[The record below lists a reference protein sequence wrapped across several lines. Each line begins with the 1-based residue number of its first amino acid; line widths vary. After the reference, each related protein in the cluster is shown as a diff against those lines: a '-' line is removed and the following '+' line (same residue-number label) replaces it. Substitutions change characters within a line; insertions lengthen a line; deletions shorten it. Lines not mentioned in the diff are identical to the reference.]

1 MNEQDKTAKEII
13 DLTHQLIDS
22 VVSSDWQRYTQL
34 CAEDLTAF
42 EPEAEGYLIQ
52 GMPFHKHYF
61 DMKGSS
67 PYAGVTTTLSCP
79 HVRVL
84 GDVAIIA
91 YVRLTQRAT
100 HEGTSHTSTSR
111 ETRIWQRQGGQW
123 RHVHFH
129 RS

>member
-1 MNEQDKTAKEII
+1 MNEQEII
-13 DLTHQLIDS
+13 DLTHKLIES
-22 VVSSDWQRYTQL
+22 VVNSDWQTYTQL

-61 DMKGSS
+61 DMSGKS
-67 PYAGVTTTLSCP
+67 PYSGVTTTLSCP

-91 YVRLTQRAT
+91 YVRLTQRASSD
-100 HEGTSHTSTSR
+100 GTSHTSTSR
-111 ETRIWQRQGGQW
+111 ETRVWQRVDGSW

>member
-1 MNEQDKTAKEII
+1 MNEQEII
-13 DLTHQLIDS
+13 DLTHKLIES
-22 VVSSDWQRYTQL
+22 VVNSDWQTYTKL
-34 CAEDLTAF
+34 CADDLTAF

-61 DMKGSS
+61 DMKGTS
-67 PYAGVTTTLSCP
+67 PYSGVTTTLSCP
-79 HVRVL
+79 HVRVI

-91 YVRLTQRAT
+91 YVRLTQRSTA
-100 HEGTSHTSTSR
+100 EGTSQTSTSR
-111 ETRIWQRQGGQW
+111 ETRIWHRIAGSW

>member
-1 MNEQDKTAKEII
+1 MNEQEII
-13 DLTHQLIDS
+13 ELTRELIES
-22 VVSSDWQRYTQL
+22 IVNSDWQTYTRL

-42 EPEAEGYLIQ
+42 EPEAEGHLIE

-61 DMKGSS
+61 DMETSS

-79 HVRVL
+79 HVRIM

-91 YVRLTQRAT
+91 YVRLTQRV
-100 HEGTSHTSTSR
+100 GNDGVSRTSASR
-111 ETRIWQRQGGQW
+111 ETRIWQRADGVWQ
-123 RHVHFH
+123 HVHFH